1 MLAPAFVLFGGYT
14 FEKYRFLRKL
24 YNVELDKKY
33 NIPSWV
39 IIIIQFKLKK
49 HMNLIKIVFINIF
62 LKDEKL

>member
-24 YNVELDKKY
+24 YKVELDKKY

-39 IIIIQFKLKK
+39 IINNSIKWQQYLK
-49 HMNLIKIVFINIF
+49 IK
-62 LKDEKL
+62 K